1 MTDLAR
7 TLAAIAAPL
16 GGPARKD
23 PPYDGHYTLDWEGV
37 RMRVPYWIA
46 NERDLG
52 TEMPEI
58 ELGPVAD
65 WRVLGL
71 DESRHGAA
79 QAIRDVISETVDV
92 DYRSSRVD
100 EAAARDDWAY
110 ERAKQDRL
118 DAQWDREHGVER

>member
-100 EAAARDDWAY
+100 DPA
-110 ERAKQDRL
+110 DR
-118 DAQWDREHGVER
+118 GVEYDR

>member
-46 NERDLG
+46 NERR
-52 TEMPEI
+52 
-58 ELGPVAD
+58 ELGALC
-65 WRVLGL
+65 RVLSGKAL
-71 DESRHGAA
+71 P
-79 QAIRDVISETVDV
+79 
-92 DYRSSRVD
+92 
-100 EAAARDDWAY
+100 
-110 ERAKQDRL
+110 
-118 DAQWDREHGVER
+118 